1 MASDP
6 LYINASITI
15 AGWELTEQF
24 VLAGG
29 PGGQNVNKV
38 STAVQLFFD
47 LRNSPSLSER
57 VKTNAEKLAGRKVS
71 KDGVLMIEANRFR
84 SQERNREDARE
95 RLKELILKAAE
106 PPPPSGIPDN
116 DLGKAM
122 KQASTGGV
130 VGSGVSDDKA
140 APQYAAGT
148 VPQKPSQGTLTSAL
162 GRVLGKAKSCIG
174 PDDPISRASVVF
186 ASAGNVQSV
195 NVSGHAAGKPA
206 EACIKSAISQAK
218 LNTPFAEP
226 TYTTTVTIRP

>member
-57 VKTNAEKLAGRKVS
+57 VRANAEKLAGRRLS
-71 KDGVLMIEANRFR
+71 REGVLMIEANRFR

-106 PPPPSGIPDN
+106 PPPPPRR
-116 DLGKAM
+116 KT
-122 KQASTGGV
+122 KPTK
-130 VGSGVSDDKA
+130 GSVERR
-140 APQYAAGT
+140 
-148 VPQKPSQGTLTSAL
+148 L
-162 GRVLGKAKSCIG
+162 KAKSG
-174 PDDPISRASVVF
+174 RADVKRMR
-186 ASAGNVQSV
+186 AKP
-195 NVSGHAAGKPA
+195 SG
-206 EACIKSAISQAK
+206 E
-218 LNTPFAEP
+218 
-226 TYTTTVTIRP
+226 